1 MKEKGNQLF
10 RDKFV
15 LVMLVLGLLTIVA
28 AAGVVRIQ
36 KGRENIEKSPY
47 LEIEDPDHVI
57 AGDSNAGAE
66 SGGDT
71 LAGELAAS
79 KDETRNV
86 ENTGDGRNA
95 ALAENEAGT
104 GTDPAAAAPG
114 ISEDTG
120 LADAAG
126 GAGAASDRS
135 MAEAGAAVTESL
147 VLDFADTDKLAW
159 PVNGNIVLGYSMDTT
174 TYFPTLD
181 QYKVNPA
188 NVIQSEVS
196 TPVSAPA
203 DARIVS
209 VGTNEEIGNYV
220 DLDFG
225 NGYTAVCGQLKEIPV
240 VENEYVHRGDLGR
253 NECVLRILKRR
264 RAGGCAGF
272 SGVSG
277 MDHPGQCHTCAHES
291 IRLWMRRE
299 ETVCGNKIKR
309 SFVEELSGRNF

>member
-1 MKEKGNQLF
+1 MYNFTAAGKNITEVINVKERGNQLF
-10 RDKFV
+10 KDKFV

-28 AAGVVRIQ
+28 AAGAVRIQ
-36 KGRENIEKSPY
+36 KGRENIGESPY

-79 KDETRNV
+79 GDEAGNG
-86 ENTGDGRNA
+86 EPAGDGTA
-95 ALAENEAGT
+95 VGLADNENGT
-104 GTDPAAAAPG
+104 GSGSFSDG
-114 ISEDTG
+114 ISVDTG
-120 LADAAG
+120 LADASDG
-126 GAGAASDRS
+126 TLTGANS
-135 MAEAGAAVTESL
+135 MAEAGAAVSESL
-147 VLDFADTDKLAW
+147 VLDFTDTDKLSW
-159 PVNGNIVLGYSMDTT
+159 PVSGNIVLGYSMDTT

-203 DARIVS
+203 DARVVS

-220 DLDFG
+220 DLDLG

-240 VENEYVHRGDLGR
+240 VENEYVRQGDLLGYVAEPTKYYAVEGT
-253 NECVLRILKRR
+253 NVFFEFLKD
-264 RAGGCAGF
+264 
-272 SGVSG
+272 GVPV
-277 MDHPGQCHTCAHES
+277 DAPDFLE
-291 IRLWMRRE
+291 
-299 ETVCGNKIKR
+299 
-309 SFVEELSGRNF
+309 

>member
-1 MKEKGNQLF
+1 MDTSRKKYDFVYNFIAAGKNITEVINVKERGNQLF
-10 RDKFV
+10 KDKFV

-28 AAGVVRIQ
+28 AAGAVRIQ
-36 KGRENIEKSPY
+36 KGRENIGESPY

-79 KDETRNV
+79 GDEAGNG
-86 ENTGDGRNA
+86 EPAGDGTA
-95 ALAENEAGT
+95 VGLADNEKGAGS
-104 GTDPAAAAPG
+104 GSFSDG
-114 ISEDTG
+114 ISVDTG
-120 LADAAG
+120 LADASDG
-126 GAGAASDRS
+126 TLTGANS
-135 MAEAGAAVTESL
+135 MAEAGAAVSESL
-147 VLDFADTDKLAW
+147 VLDFADTDKLSW
-159 PVNGNIVLGYSMDTT
+159 PVSGNIVLGYSMDTT

-203 DARIVS
+203 DARVVS

-220 DLDFG
+220 DLDLG

-240 VENEYVHRGDLGR
+240 VENEYVRQGDLLGYVAEPTKYYAVEGT
-253 NECVLRILKRR
+253 NVFFEFLKD
-264 RAGGCAGF
+264 
-272 SGVSG
+272 GVPV
-277 MDHPGQCHTCAHES
+277 DALDFLE
-291 IRLWMRRE
+291 
-299 ETVCGNKIKR
+299 
-309 SFVEELSGRNF
+309 

>member
-1 MKEKGNQLF
+1 MKERGNQLF
-10 RDKFV
+10 KDKFV

-28 AAGVVRIQ
+28 AAGAVRIQ
-36 KGRENIEKSPY
+36 KGRENIGESPY

-79 KDETRNV
+79 GDEAGNG
-86 ENTGDGRNA
+86 EPAGDGTA
-95 ALAENEAGT
+95 VGLADNENGT
-104 GTDPAAAAPG
+104 GSGSFSDG
-114 ISEDTG
+114 ISVDTG
-120 LADAAG
+120 LADASDG
-126 GAGAASDRS
+126 TLTGANS
-135 MAEAGAAVTESL
+135 MAEAGAAVSESL
-147 VLDFADTDKLAW
+147 VLDFTDTDKLSW
-159 PVNGNIVLGYSMDTT
+159 PVTGNIVLGYSMDTT

-203 DARIVS
+203 DARVVS

-220 DLDFG
+220 DLDLG

-240 VENEYVHRGDLGR
+240 VENEYVRQGDLLGYVAEPTKYYAVEGT
-253 NECVLRILKRR
+253 NVFFEFLKD
-264 RAGGCAGF
+264 
-272 SGVSG
+272 GVPV
-277 MDHPGQCHTCAHES
+277 DALDFLE
-291 IRLWMRRE
+291 
-299 ETVCGNKIKR
+299 
-309 SFVEELSGRNF
+309 

>member
-1 MKEKGNQLF
+1 MNNFIITGKNITEVINVKEKGNQLF

-28 AAGVVRIQ
+28 AAGAVRIQ
-36 KGRENIEKSPY
+36 KGRENIGESPY

-79 KDETRNV
+79 GDEAGNG
-86 ENTGDGRNA
+86 ELAGDGTA
-95 ALAENEAGT
+95 VGLADNENGT
-104 GTDPAAAAPG
+104 GSGSFSDG
-114 ISEDTG
+114 ISVDTG
-120 LADAAG
+120 LADASDG
-126 GAGAASDRS
+126 TLTGANS
-135 MAEAGAAVTESL
+135 MAEAGAAVSESL
-147 VLDFADTDKLAW
+147 VLDFTDTDKLSW
-159 PVNGNIVLGYSMDTT
+159 PVTGNIVLGYSMDTT

-203 DARIVS
+203 DARVVS

-220 DLDFG
+220 DLDLG

-240 VENEYVHRGDLGR
+240 VENEYVRQGDLLGYVAEPTKYYAVEGT
-253 NECVLRILKRR
+253 NVFFEFLKD
-264 RAGGCAGF
+264 
-272 SGVSG
+272 GVPV
-277 MDHPGQCHTCAHES
+277 DALDFLE
-291 IRLWMRRE
+291 
-299 ETVCGNKIKR
+299 
-309 SFVEELSGRNF
+309 

>member
-1 MKEKGNQLF
+1 MDTSRNKYDFVYNFTAAGKNITEVINVKERGNQLF
-10 RDKFV
+10 KDKFV

-28 AAGVVRIQ
+28 AAGAVRIQ
-36 KGRENIEKSPY
+36 KGRENIGESPY

-79 KDETRNV
+79 GDEAGNG
-86 ENTGDGRNA
+86 ESAGDGTA
-95 ALAENEAGT
+95 VGLADNENGT
-104 GTDPAAAAPG
+104 GSGSFSDG
-114 ISEDTG
+114 ISVDTG
-120 LADAAG
+120 LADASDG
-126 GAGAASDRS
+126 TLTGANS
-135 MAEAGAAVTESL
+135 MAEAGAAVSESL
-147 VLDFADTDKLAW
+147 VLDFTDTDKLSW
-159 PVNGNIVLGYSMDTT
+159 PVSGNIVLGYSMDTT

-203 DARIVS
+203 DARVVS

-220 DLDFG
+220 DLDLG

-240 VENEYVHRGDLGR
+240 VENEYVRQGDLLGYVAEPTKYYALEGT
-253 NECVLRILKRR
+253 NVFFEFLKD
-264 RAGGCAGF
+264 
-272 SGVSG
+272 GVPV
-277 MDHPGQCHTCAHES
+277 DALDFLE
-291 IRLWMRRE
+291 
-299 ETVCGNKIKR
+299 
-309 SFVEELSGRNF
+309 

>member
-1 MKEKGNQLF
+1 MYNFTAAGKNITEVINVKERGNQLF
-10 RDKFV
+10 KDKFV

-28 AAGVVRIQ
+28 AAGAVRIQ
-36 KGRENIEKSPY
+36 KGRENIGESPY

-79 KDETRNV
+79 GDEAGNG
-86 ENTGDGRNA
+86 ESAGDGTA
-95 ALAENEAGT
+95 VGLADNENGT
-104 GTDPAAAAPG
+104 GSGSFSDG
-114 ISEDTG
+114 ISVDTG
-120 LADAAG
+120 LADASDG
-126 GAGAASDRS
+126 TLTGANS
-135 MAEAGAAVTESL
+135 MAEAGAAVSESL
-147 VLDFADTDKLAW
+147 VLDFTDTDKLSW
-159 PVNGNIVLGYSMDTT
+159 PVSGNIVLGYSMDTT

-203 DARIVS
+203 DARVVS

-220 DLDFG
+220 DLDLG

-240 VENEYVHRGDLGR
+240 VENEYVRQGDLLGYVAEPTKYYALEGT
-253 NECVLRILKRR
+253 NVFFEFLKD
-264 RAGGCAGF
+264 
-272 SGVSG
+272 GVP
-277 MDHPGQCHTCAHES
+277 MDALDFLE
-291 IRLWMRRE
+291 
-299 ETVCGNKIKR
+299 
-309 SFVEELSGRNF
+309 

>member
-1 MKEKGNQLF
+1 MDTSRKKYDFVYNFTAAGKNITEVINVKERGNQLF
-10 RDKFV
+10 KDKFV

-28 AAGVVRIQ
+28 AAGAVRIQ
-36 KGRENIEKSPY
+36 KGRENIGESPY

-79 KDETRNV
+79 GDEAGNG
-86 ENTGDGRNA
+86 ELAGDGTA
-95 ALAENEAGT
+95 VGLANNKNGAGT
-104 GTDPAAAAPG
+104 GADPGNFAG
-114 ISEDTG
+114 EISMDTG
-120 LADAAG
+120 LADA
-126 GAGAASDRS
+126 SDSALTGDHS
-135 MAEAGAAVTESL
+135 MAEAGAAVSESL
-147 VLDFADTDKLAW
+147 VLDFADTDKLSW
-159 PVNGNIVLGYSMDTT
+159 PVTGNIVLGYCMDTT

-203 DARIVS
+203 DARVVS

-220 DLDFG
+220 DLDLG

-240 VENEYVHRGDLGR
+240 VENEYVRQGDLLGYVAEPTKYYAVEGT
-253 NECVLRILKRR
+253 NVFFEFLKD
-264 RAGGCAGF
+264 
-272 SGVSG
+272 GVPV
-277 MDHPGQCHTCAHES
+277 DALDFLE
-291 IRLWMRRE
+291 
-299 ETVCGNKIKR
+299 
-309 SFVEELSGRNF
+309 

>member
-1 MKEKGNQLF
+1 MYNFTAAGKNITEVINVKERGNQLF
-10 RDKFV
+10 KDKFV

-28 AAGVVRIQ
+28 AAGAVRIQ
-36 KGRENIEKSPY
+36 KGRENIGESPY

-79 KDETRNV
+79 GDEAGNG
-86 ENTGDGRNA
+86 ELAGDGTA
-95 ALAENEAGT
+95 VGLADNENGT
-104 GTDPAAAAPG
+104 GSGSFSDG
-114 ISEDTG
+114 ISVDTG
-120 LADAAG
+120 LADASDG
-126 GAGAASDRS
+126 TLTGANS
-135 MAEAGAAVTESL
+135 MAEAGAAVSESL
-147 VLDFADTDKLAW
+147 VLDFTDTDKLSW
-159 PVNGNIVLGYSMDTT
+159 PVSGNIVLGYSMDTT

-203 DARIVS
+203 DARVVS

-220 DLDFG
+220 DLDLG

-240 VENEYVHRGDLGR
+240 VENEYVRQGDLLGYVAEPTKYYAVEGT
-253 NECVLRILKRR
+253 NVFFEFLKD
-264 RAGGCAGF
+264 
-272 SGVSG
+272 GVPV
-277 MDHPGQCHTCAHES
+277 DALDFLE
-291 IRLWMRRE
+291 
-299 ETVCGNKIKR
+299 
-309 SFVEELSGRNF
+309 

>member
-1 MKEKGNQLF
+1 MYNFTAAGKNITEVINVKERGNQLF
-10 RDKFV
+10 KDKFV

-28 AAGVVRIQ
+28 AAGAVRIQ
-36 KGRENIEKSPY
+36 KGRENIGESPY

-79 KDETRNV
+79 GDEAGNG
-86 ENTGDGRNA
+86 EPAGDGTA
-95 ALAENEAGT
+95 VGLADNENGT
-104 GTDPAAAAPG
+104 GSGSFSDG
-114 ISEDTG
+114 ISVDTG
-120 LADAAG
+120 LADASDG
-126 GAGAASDRS
+126 TLTGANS
-135 MAEAGAAVTESL
+135 MAEAGAAVSESL
-147 VLDFADTDKLAW
+147 VLDFADTDKLSW
-159 PVNGNIVLGYSMDTT
+159 PVTGNIILGYSMDTT

-203 DARIVS
+203 DARVVS

-220 DLDFG
+220 DLDLG

-240 VENEYVHRGDLGR
+240 VENEYVRQGDLLGYVAEPTKYYAVEGT
-253 NECVLRILKRR
+253 NVFFEFLKD
-264 RAGGCAGF
+264 
-272 SGVSG
+272 GVPV
-277 MDHPGQCHTCAHES
+277 DALDFLE
-291 IRLWMRRE
+291 
-299 ETVCGNKIKR
+299 
-309 SFVEELSGRNF
+309 

>member
-1 MKEKGNQLF
+1 MYNFTAAGKNITEVINVKERGNQLF
-10 RDKFV
+10 KDKFV

-28 AAGVVRIQ
+28 AAGAVRIQ
-36 KGRENIEKSPY
+36 KGRENIGESPY

-79 KDETRNV
+79 GDEAGNG
-86 ENTGDGRNA
+86 EPAGDGTA
-95 ALAENEAGT
+95 VGLADNENGT
-104 GTDPAAAAPG
+104 GSGSFSDG
-114 ISEDTG
+114 ISVDTG
-120 LADAAG
+120 LADASDG
-126 GAGAASDRS
+126 TLTGANS
-135 MAEAGAAVTESL
+135 MAEAGAAVSESL
-147 VLDFADTDKLAW
+147 VLDFTDTDKLSW
-159 PVNGNIVLGYSMDTT
+159 PVSGNIVLGYSMDTT

-203 DARIVS
+203 DARVVS

-220 DLDFG
+220 DLDLG

-240 VENEYVHRGDLGR
+240 VENEYVRQGDLLGYVAEPTKYYALEGT
-253 NECVLRILKRR
+253 NVFFEFLKD
-264 RAGGCAGF
+264 
-272 SGVSG
+272 GVPV
-277 MDHPGQCHTCAHES
+277 DALDFLE
-291 IRLWMRRE
+291 
-299 ETVCGNKIKR
+299 
-309 SFVEELSGRNF
+309 

>member
-1 MKEKGNQLF
+1 MYNFIAAGKNITEVINVKERGNQLF
-10 RDKFV
+10 KDKFV

-28 AAGVVRIQ
+28 AAGAVRIQ
-36 KGRENIEKSPY
+36 KGRENIGESPY

-79 KDETRNV
+79 GDEAGNG
-86 ENTGDGRNA
+86 ESAGDGTA
-95 ALAENEAGT
+95 VGLADNENGT
-104 GTDPAAAAPG
+104 GSGSFSDG
-114 ISEDTG
+114 ISVDTG
-120 LADAAG
+120 LADASDG
-126 GAGAASDRS
+126 TLTGANS
-135 MAEAGAAVTESL
+135 MAEAGAAVSESL
-147 VLDFADTDKLAW
+147 VLDFTDTDKLSW
-159 PVNGNIVLGYSMDTT
+159 PVSGNIVLGYSMDTT

-203 DARIVS
+203 DARVVS

-220 DLDFG
+220 DLDLG

-240 VENEYVHRGDLGR
+240 VENEYVRQGDLLGYVAEPTKYYAVEGT
-253 NECVLRILKRR
+253 NVFFEFLKD
-264 RAGGCAGF
+264 
-272 SGVSG
+272 GVPV
-277 MDHPGQCHTCAHES
+277 DALDFLE
-291 IRLWMRRE
+291 
-299 ETVCGNKIKR
+299 
-309 SFVEELSGRNF
+309 

>member
-1 MKEKGNQLF
+1 MYNFTAAGKNITEVINVKERGNQLF
-10 RDKFV
+10 KDKFV

-28 AAGVVRIQ
+28 AAGAVRIQ
-36 KGRENIEKSPY
+36 KGRENIGESPY

-79 KDETRNV
+79 GDEAGNG
-86 ENTGDGRNA
+86 EPAGDGTA
-95 ALAENEAGT
+95 VGLADNENGT
-104 GTDPAAAAPG
+104 GSGSFSDG
-114 ISEDTG
+114 ISVDTG
-120 LADAAG
+120 LADASDG
-126 GAGAASDRS
+126 TLTGANS
-135 MAEAGAAVTESL
+135 MAEAGAAVSESL
-147 VLDFADTDKLAW
+147 VLDFTDTDKLSW
-159 PVNGNIVLGYSMDTT
+159 PVTGNIVLGYSMDTT

-203 DARIVS
+203 DARVVS

-220 DLDFG
+220 DLDLG

-240 VENEYVHRGDLGR
+240 VENEYVRQGDLLGYVAEPTKYYAVEGT
-253 NECVLRILKRR
+253 NVFFEFLKD
-264 RAGGCAGF
+264 
-272 SGVSG
+272 GVPV
-277 MDHPGQCHTCAHES
+277 DALDFLE
-291 IRLWMRRE
+291 
-299 ETVCGNKIKR
+299 
-309 SFVEELSGRNF
+309 

>member
-1 MKEKGNQLF
+1 MDTSRKKYDFVYNFTAAGKNITDVINVKERGNQLF
-10 RDKFV
+10 KDKFV

-28 AAGVVRIQ
+28 AAGAVRIQ
-36 KGRENIEKSPY
+36 KGRENIGESPY

-79 KDETRNV
+79 GDEAGNG
-86 ENTGDGRNA
+86 ESAGDGTA
-95 ALAENEAGT
+95 VGLADNENGT
-104 GTDPAAAAPG
+104 GSGSFSDG
-114 ISEDTG
+114 ISVDTG
-120 LADAAG
+120 LADASDG
-126 GAGAASDRS
+126 TLTGANS
-135 MAEAGAAVTESL
+135 MAEAGAAVSESL
-147 VLDFADTDKLAW
+147 VLDFADTDKLSW
-159 PVNGNIVLGYSMDTT
+159 PVSGNIVLGYSMDTT

-203 DARIVS
+203 DARVVS

-220 DLDFG
+220 DLDLG

-240 VENEYVHRGDLGR
+240 VENEYVHQGDLLGYVAEPTKYYTVEGT
-253 NECVLRILKRR
+253 NVFFEFLKD
-264 RAGGCAGF
+264 
-272 SGVSG
+272 GVPV
-277 MDHPGQCHTCAHES
+277 DALDFLE
-291 IRLWMRRE
+291 
-299 ETVCGNKIKR
+299 
-309 SFVEELSGRNF
+309 

>member
-1 MKEKGNQLF
+1 MYNFIAAGKNITEVINVKERGNQLF
-10 RDKFV
+10 KDKFV

-28 AAGVVRIQ
+28 AAGAVRIQ
-36 KGRENIEKSPY
+36 KGRENIGESPY

-79 KDETRNV
+79 GDEAGNG
-86 ENTGDGRNA
+86 EPAGDGTAVGVADNENGA
-95 ALAENEAGT
+95 ASGSFS
-104 GTDPAAAAPG
+104 GG
-114 ISEDTG
+114 ISVDTG
-120 LADAAG
+120 LADASDG
-126 GAGAASDRS
+126 TLTGANS
-135 MAEAGAAVTESL
+135 MAEAGAAVSESL
-147 VLDFADTDKLAW
+147 VLDFADTDKLSW
-159 PVNGNIVLGYSMDTT
+159 PVTGNIVLGYCMDTT

-203 DARIVS
+203 DARVVS

-220 DLDFG
+220 DLDLG

-240 VENEYVHRGDLGR
+240 VENEYVRQGDLLGYVAEPTKYYAVEGT
-253 NECVLRILKRR
+253 NVFFEFLKD
-264 RAGGCAGF
+264 
-272 SGVSG
+272 GVPV
-277 MDHPGQCHTCAHES
+277 DALDFLE
-291 IRLWMRRE
+291 
-299 ETVCGNKIKR
+299 
-309 SFVEELSGRNF
+309 

>member
-1 MKEKGNQLF
+1 MDTSRKKYDFVYNFTAAGKNITEVINVKERGNQLF
-10 RDKFV
+10 KDKFV

-28 AAGVVRIQ
+28 AAGAVRIQ
-36 KGRENIEKSPY
+36 KGRENIGESPY

-79 KDETRNV
+79 GDEAGNG
-86 ENTGDGRNA
+86 ELAGDGTA
-95 ALAENEAGT
+95 VGLADNENGT
-104 GTDPAAAAPG
+104 GSGSFSDG
-114 ISEDTG
+114 ISVDTG
-120 LADAAG
+120 LADASDG
-126 GAGAASDRS
+126 TLTGANS
-135 MAEAGAAVTESL
+135 MAEAGAAVSESL
-147 VLDFADTDKLAW
+147 VLDFTDTDKLSW
-159 PVNGNIVLGYSMDTT
+159 PVTGNIVLGYSMDPT

-203 DARIVS
+203 DARVVS

-220 DLDFG
+220 DLDLG

-240 VENEYVHRGDLGR
+240 VENEYVRQGDLLGYVAEPTKYYAVEGT
-253 NECVLRILKRR
+253 NVFFEFLKD
-264 RAGGCAGF
+264 
-272 SGVSG
+272 GVPV
-277 MDHPGQCHTCAHES
+277 DALDFLE
-291 IRLWMRRE
+291 
-299 ETVCGNKIKR
+299 
-309 SFVEELSGRNF
+309 

>member
-1 MKEKGNQLF
+1 MDTSRKKYDFVYNFIAAGKNITEVINVKERGNQLF
-10 RDKFV
+10 KDKFV

-28 AAGVVRIQ
+28 AAGAVRIQ
-36 KGRENIEKSPY
+36 KGRENIGESPY

-79 KDETRNV
+79 GDEAGN
-86 ENTGDGRNA
+86 EEPAGDGTAVGLADNGNGA
-95 ALAENEAGT
+95 ASGSIS
-104 GTDPAAAAPG
+104 DG
-114 ISEDTG
+114 ISVDTG
-120 LADAAG
+120 LADA
-126 GAGAASDRS
+126 SDGTLTGVNS
-135 MAEAGAAVTESL
+135 MAEAGAAVSESL
-147 VLDFADTDKLAW
+147 VLDFADTDKLSW
-159 PVNGNIVLGYSMDTT
+159 PVSGNIVLGYSMDTT

-203 DARIVS
+203 DARVVS

-220 DLDFG
+220 DLDLG

-240 VENEYVHRGDLGR
+240 VENEYVRQGDLLGYVAEPTKYYAVEGT
-253 NECVLRILKRR
+253 NVFFEFLKD
-264 RAGGCAGF
+264 
-272 SGVSG
+272 GVPVNAL
-277 MDHPGQCHTCAHES
+277 DFLE
-291 IRLWMRRE
+291 
-299 ETVCGNKIKR
+299 
-309 SFVEELSGRNF
+309 

>member
-1 MKEKGNQLF
+1 MDTSRKKYDFVYNFIAAGKNITEVINVKERGNQLF
-10 RDKFV
+10 KDKFV

-28 AAGVVRIQ
+28 AAGAVRIQ
-36 KGRENIEKSPY
+36 KGRENIGESPY

-79 KDETRNV
+79 GDEAGN
-86 ENTGDGRNA
+86 EEPAGDGTAVGLADNGNGA
-95 ALAENEAGT
+95 ASGSIS
-104 GTDPAAAAPG
+104 DG
-114 ISEDTG
+114 ISVDTG
-120 LADAAG
+120 LADASDG
-126 GAGAASDRS
+126 TLTGANS
-135 MAEAGAAVTESL
+135 MAEAGAAVSESL
-147 VLDFADTDKLAW
+147 VLDFADTDKLSW
-159 PVNGNIVLGYSMDTT
+159 PVSGNIVLGYSMDTT

-203 DARIVS
+203 DARVVS

-220 DLDFG
+220 DLDLG

-240 VENEYVHRGDLGR
+240 VENEYVRQGDLLGYVAEPTKYYAVEGT
-253 NECVLRILKRR
+253 NVFFEFLKD
-264 RAGGCAGF
+264 
-272 SGVSG
+272 GVPVNAL
-277 MDHPGQCHTCAHES
+277 DFLE
-291 IRLWMRRE
+291 
-299 ETVCGNKIKR
+299 
-309 SFVEELSGRNF
+309 

>member
-1 MKEKGNQLF
+1 MDTSRKKYDFVYNFIAAGKNITEVINVKERGNQLF
-10 RDKFV
+10 KDKFV

-28 AAGVVRIQ
+28 AAGAVRIQ
-36 KGRENIEKSPY
+36 KGRENIGESPY

-79 KDETRNV
+79 
-86 ENTGDGRNA
+86 GD
-95 ALAENEAGT
+95 EAGNGESAGGGTAVGLADNENGT
-104 GTDPAAAAPG
+104 GSGSFSDG
-114 ISEDTG
+114 ISVDTG
-120 LADAAG
+120 LADASDG
-126 GAGAASDRS
+126 TLTGANS
-135 MAEAGAAVTESL
+135 MAEAGAAVSESL
-147 VLDFADTDKLAW
+147 VLDFTDTDKLSW
-159 PVNGNIVLGYSMDTT
+159 PVSGNIVLGYSMDTT

-203 DARIVS
+203 DARVVS

-220 DLDFG
+220 DLDLG

-240 VENEYVHRGDLGR
+240 VENEYVRQGDLLGYVAEPTKYYAVEGT
-253 NECVLRILKRR
+253 NVFFEFLKD
-264 RAGGCAGF
+264 
-272 SGVSG
+272 GVPV
-277 MDHPGQCHTCAHES
+277 DALDFLE
-291 IRLWMRRE
+291 
-299 ETVCGNKIKR
+299 
-309 SFVEELSGRNF
+309 

>member
-1 MKEKGNQLF
+1 MDTSRKKCDFVYNFIAAGKNITEVINVKERGNQLF
-10 RDKFV
+10 KDKFV

-28 AAGVVRIQ
+28 AAGAVRIQ
-36 KGRENIEKSPY
+36 KGRENIGESPY

-79 KDETRNV
+79 GDEAGN
-86 ENTGDGRNA
+86 EEPAGDGTAVGLADNGNGA
-95 ALAENEAGT
+95 ASGSIS
-104 GTDPAAAAPG
+104 DG
-114 ISEDTG
+114 ISVDTG
-120 LADAAG
+120 LADA
-126 GAGAASDRS
+126 SDGTLTGVNS
-135 MAEAGAAVTESL
+135 MAEAGAAVSESL
-147 VLDFADTDKLAW
+147 VLDFADTDKLSW
-159 PVNGNIVLGYSMDTT
+159 PVSGNIVLGYSMDTT

-203 DARIVS
+203 DARVVS

-220 DLDFG
+220 DLDLG

-240 VENEYVHRGDLGR
+240 VENEYVRQGDLLGYVAEPTKYYAVEGT
-253 NECVLRILKRR
+253 NVFFEFLKD
-264 RAGGCAGF
+264 
-272 SGVSG
+272 GVPV
-277 MDHPGQCHTCAHES
+277 DALDFLE
-291 IRLWMRRE
+291 
-299 ETVCGNKIKR
+299 
-309 SFVEELSGRNF
+309 

>member
-1 MKEKGNQLF
+1 MYNFTAAGKNITEVINVKERGNQLF
-10 RDKFV
+10 KDKFV

-28 AAGVVRIQ
+28 AAGAVRIQ
-36 KGRENIEKSPY
+36 KGRENIGESPY

-79 KDETRNV
+79 GDEAGNG
-86 ENTGDGRNA
+86 EPAGDGTA
-95 ALAENEAGT
+95 VGLADNENGAGSDSFS
-104 GTDPAAAAPG
+104 GG
-114 ISEDTG
+114 ISVDTG
-120 LADAAG
+120 LADASD
-126 GAGAASDRS
+126 GALSGTNP
-135 MAEAGAAVTESL
+135 MAEAGAAVSESL
-147 VLDFADTDKLAW
+147 VLDFADTDKLSW
-159 PVNGNIVLGYSMDTT
+159 PVTGNIVLGYSMDTT

-203 DARIVS
+203 DARVVS

-220 DLDFG
+220 DLDLG

-240 VENEYVHRGDLGR
+240 VENEYVRQGDLLGYVAEPTKYYAVEGT
-253 NECVLRILKRR
+253 NVFFEFLKD
-264 RAGGCAGF
+264 
-272 SGVSG
+272 GVPV
-277 MDHPGQCHTCAHES
+277 DALDFLE
-291 IRLWMRRE
+291 
-299 ETVCGNKIKR
+299 
-309 SFVEELSGRNF
+309 